1 METPERP
8 HLTGY
13 WTRIWDG
20 RLAEAIAYAHEHGL
34 DELSAALGGWYTCY
48 PGRADY
54 FTPLG
59 RVVPLRRSVIGLPM
73 GGYPHSRPPQGLLP
87 EAAKGQMRAA
97 FEKAGLAKAEQ
108 PANV

>member
-1 METPERP
+1 MRTSTGSTSSPPRWAAGTRATRGGPTTSP
-8 HLTGY
+8 HWGESF
-13 WTRIWDG
+13 RF
-20 RLAEAIAYAHEHGL
+20 
-34 DELSAALGGWYTCY
+34 AA
-48 PGRADY
+48 
-54 FTPLG
+54 
-59 RVVPLRRSVIGLPM
+59 SVIGLPM